1 MPCMSNTTKHG
12 RKFLP
17 EVQALR
23 ALAVFAV
30 VAWHFY
36 PRAVPG
42 GFVGVDI
49 FFVISGFLITSK
61 LLRDAEVHGKIN
73 LAEFWAARIR
83 RIMPAATVTA
93 CAIIVATFIW
103 WPTEQWEQVSR
114 QGIASLLSIV
124 NWVLAVDSV
133 DYLASDNAPTAF
145 QHYWSLSVEE
155 QFYVLW
161 PLVVILAVLLARR
174 IGLTVR
180 AYAIVRRLI
189 SSRQRACGSSP

>member
-1 MPCMSNTTKHG
+1 MPCMSNNATTIQGDGARGLDRRGQNTLGQGAPQKRRDG

-61 LLRDAEVHGKIN
+61 LLRDAEAHGKIN

-93 CAIIVATFIW
+93 CVIIVATFIW

-161 PLVVILAVLLARR
+161 PLVVSTLR
-174 IGLTVR
+174 
-180 AYAIVRRLI
+180 
-189 SSRQRACGSSP
+189 